1 MSARVACGAALCLLA
16 AGCGSKTGLDVPEL
30 IEPPP
35 PPPPCIELPDDPLA
49 NVTIDLATEAELKRA
64 DVFFLIDTTRSMERE
79 IGEIRA
85 RLRDRLAPAIYAE
98 IPDTY
103 FGVGTVADFPLDPYG
118 ESGDV
123 PFTMMRQLTRDL
135 AAVQGAVDLIR
146 LGSGGDAHEAQLE
159 ALYQVATGEG
169 LGSFIRPSFGCPGGG
184 FGGACFRDD
193 AFPVILLFT
202 DAPMHGGPVTGNGY
216 RSDVMPRPHSYE
228 QTIAMLRANNI
239 RVLGLWSNVDD
250 VLREDLV
257 ELVRD
262 SGGVDS
268 NGNPL
273 VFNIG
278 TDGERLDT
286 GVADVLREYARSVI
300 FDIGAVPLDP
310 TPDDGVDVTGFVE
323 EITPLYAVPM
333 SGVDNIDVMARTF
346 VGVISGTQVI
356 FQVTLRG
363 GSIAPGPTAQ
373 RFRLQVDFR
382 TGGSTY
388 IDSGFVDLVIPGLDG
403 TGCEDLPPIDGQ

>member
-1 MSARVACGAALCLLA
+1 MLIA
-16 AGCGSKTGLDVPEL
+16 CGSKTGLDVPEL

-35 PPPPCIELPDDPLA
+35 PPPPCVELPDDPLE

-79 IGEIRA
+79 IGEIRS

-118 ESGDV
+118 EQGDA
-123 PFTMMRQLTRDL
+123 PFSMMRQLTGDL
-135 AAVQGAVDLIR
+135 SSVQGAVNLIR
-146 LGSGGDAHEAQLE
+146 LGSGGDAHEAQIE

-169 LGSFIRPSFGCPGGG
+169 LGTFIRPSFGCPGGG
-184 FGGACFRDD
+184 FGAACFRDD

-202 DAPMHGGPVTGNGY
+202 DAPMHGGPVTRNPY
-216 RSDVMPRPHSYE
+216 RAGDISPRPHTYDE
-228 QTIAMLRANNI
+228 TIAVLRANNI

-250 VLREDLV
+250 VLREDV
-257 ELVRD
+257 VDLVRD

-278 TDGERLDT
+278 TNGERLDT

-300 FDIGAVPLDP
+300 FDIGAVALDP
-310 TPDDGVDVTGFVE
+310 APDDTVDVTDFVQEISPLRAVPMDGVDR
-323 EITPLYAVPM
+323 
-333 SGVDNIDVMARTF
+333 IDLMAGTF
-346 VGVISGTQVI
+346 VGVVSGTQVI

-363 GSIAPGPTAQ
+363 GSYVRGPTAQ

-388 IDSGFVDLVIPGLDG
+388 IGSGFVDLVIPGLDG
-403 TGCEDLPPIDGQ
+403 TGCEDLPPLDQQ

>member
-1 MSARVACGAALCLLA
+1 MRIHTPFTLSLALALVS
-16 AGCGSKTGLDVPEL
+16 CGSRTGLDVPDAAVPAL
-30 IEPPP
+30 PVI
-35 PPPPCIELPDDPLA
+35 PCIELPDDPLT
-49 NVTIDLATEAELKRA
+49 NVTVDLSTEAELKRA

-79 IGEIRA
+79 IGEIRS

-103 FGVGTVADFPLDPYG
+103 FGVGTVADFPLSPYG

-123 PFTMMRQLTRDL
+123 AFSMMRQLTGDL
-135 AAVQGAVDLIR
+135 SAIQGAVDLIR
-146 LGSGGDAHEAQLE
+146 LGSGGDVHEAQLE

-169 LGSFIRPSFGCPGGG
+169 LGDLIRPSLGCPGGG
-184 FGGACFRDD
+184 FGAACFRTD

-202 DAPMHGGPVTGNGY
+202 DAPMHGGPTT
-216 RSDVMPRPHSYE
+216 RSPYGPGVMPSPHTYQ
-228 QTIAMLRANNI
+228 QTIDALRARNI

-257 ELVRD
+257 SVVRD

-268 NGNPL
+268 SGRPL

-278 TDGERLDT
+278 IDGERLDR
-286 GVADVLREYARSVI
+286 GVADVLREYARAVI
-300 FDIGAVPLDP
+300 FDIGAVALDP
-310 TPDDGVDVTGFVE
+310 TPDDTVDVTEFVE
-323 EITPLYAVPM
+323 SITPLRAQPM
-333 SGVDNIDVMARTF
+333 TGIDRIDPLAGTF
-346 VGVISGTQVI
+346 VGVVSGTQVI

-363 GSIAPGPTAQ
+363 DSGVRGPTAQ

-382 TGGSTY
+382 TGGSTFL
-388 IDSGFVDLVIPGLDG
+388 GTGMVDLVIPGLDG
-403 TGCEDLPPIDGQ
+403 TGCEDLPPLEGQ